1 MNFHGVCR
9 RHLATI
15 IVLVGSAWMVA
26 VGAQTGGTGSF
37 GSARLGGAGGYSKGF
52 GGGFGG
58 VPRGSSVISH
68 GATGFSVYSQQGVTR
83 VIGVPRVSRKILLP
97 DGRSSHVIGD
107 GKGGAYVFGAQGN
120 HRVFGNRRLFGND
133 GP

>member
-37 GSARLGGAGGYSKGF
+37 GSARLGGA
-52 GGGFGG
+52 GGFGG

-107 GKGGAYVFGAQGN
+107 GKGGAYVFGAQRN
-120 HRVFGNRRLFGND
+120 HRIFGNRRLFGND